1 MPIENSKTQDAVQA
15 GMIANKQAFD
25 ALGAGGVYSVECVGP
40 DGQVKWT
47 DTFHNLVMNTGV
59 QDMVTDNLLTNQE
72 AFVVLQHWE
81 LHILRRKYEAA
92 QNASQSPVP
101 GAKNIVREFG
111 LSSS

>member
-1 MPIENSKTQDAVQA
+1 
-15 GMIANKQAFD
+15 
-25 ALGAGGVYSVECVGP
+25 
-40 DGQVKWT
+40 
-47 DTFHNLVMNTGV
+47 
-59 QDMVTDNLLTNQE
+59 MVTDNLLTNQE

>member
-1 MPIENSKTQDAVQA
+1 MFSLD
-15 GMIANKQAFD
+15 
-25 ALGAGGVYSVECVGP
+25 
-40 DGQVKWT
+40 
-47 DTFHNLVMNTGV
+47 V

-81 LHILRRKYEAA
+81 LHILRRKYETA